1 MEYSVFIPA
10 ISVLFVI
17 LGSVWGHSLW
27 LSKQF
32 ASLRELIYHKV
43 DQLENNFI
51 QKLEYHERHDDARF
65 LEMHNNIWEMKLQSA
80 YGNQLKEKLNN
91 DTQTKFQFPTSP

>member
-1 MEYSVFIPA
+1 MPTELIIPFV
-10 ISVLFVI
+10 SVLFVI
-17 LGSVWGHSLW
+17 LGAVWGHSLW

-51 QKLEYHERHDDARF
+51 QKLEYHERHDDSRF
-65 LEMHNNIWEMKLQSA
+65 ADIHNSIWEIRLRNAAQGILTA
-80 YGNQLKEKLNN
+80 EKEKDN
-91 DTQTKFQFPTSP
+91 